1 MNISW
6 RRVLCIGAMILL
18 LTAACASMRTLHVWK
33 DPAYSQKLG
42 KTLILFVAE
51 NEYIRNHFENVLA
64 ARLGDSGIDA
74 SPSNKVIPH
83 LGAKPD
89 REALVAKVTE
99 LGFENVLVARAVA
112 KEEYSH
118 LISGGDYAI
127 PTGYYAGWNSFY
139 NDSFAMVA
147 MPGAAYDAEYYTIV
161 TNVYAVSGER
171 LLWSYLSR
179 VRVETSKQAVVNP
192 FIEKLVEQLRRSE
205 LI

>member
-83 LGAKPD
+83 LEVG
-89 REALVAKVTE
+89 
-99 LGFENVLVARAVA
+99 
-112 KEEYSH
+112 S
-118 LISGGDYAI
+118 
-127 PTGYYAGWNSFY
+127 
-139 NDSFAMVA
+139 
-147 MPGAAYDAEYYTIV
+147 
-161 TNVYAVSGER
+161 
-171 LLWSYLSR
+171 
-179 VRVETSKQAVVNP
+179 
-192 FIEKLVEQLRRSE
+192 
-205 LI
+205 